1 MAVKKIALTGIQPS
15 GTAHIGNYLGMIRP
29 ALDLVREYD
38 AYYFLADEHALTSVR
53 EPKALLDF
61 TYEMAA
67 TLLALGLDAEKIVMY
82 RQSDLPAVFELS
94 WILSCVTPKGLLNR
108 AHAYKSAVDENETAG
123 RPPDD
128 GVSMGLYSYP
138 VLMAAD
144 ILIVDGNVV
153 PVGAD
158 QKQHVEMARDIA
170 EAFNRQYGD
179 VLVLPEALIQEGV
192 ATIAGLD
199 GRKMSKSY
207 GNIIPIFAPAAEQ
220 RKLVMKIITDS
231 RPPEDPKDPSTDNL
245 FRIYEHF
252 APRDKVETM
261 RKRYLEGG
269 VGYGEV
275 KEDLAGV
282 LEETF
287 SGPRARYE
295 ELMADRSKL
304 DSVLADGSARVN
316 AVAGAT
322 LNRVKKAV
330 GLTS

>member
-1 MAVKKIALTGIQPS
+1 MAGRKIALTGIQPS

-29 ALDLVREYD
+29 ALELVRDYD
-38 AYYFLADEHALTSVR
+38 AYYFLADGHALTSVR

-67 TLLALGLDAEKIVMY
+67 TLVALGLDPERVVIY
-82 RQSDLPAVFELS
+82 RQSDMPAVFELA

-108 AHAYKSAVDENETAG
+108 AHAYKAAVDENEAAG

-128 GVSMGLYSYP
+128 GVSMGLFAYP

-144 ILIVDGNVV
+144 ILIVDGNIV

-179 VLVLPEALIQEGV
+179 VLVLPEPLIQESV

-207 GNIIPIFAPAAEQ
+207 GNLIPIFAPSDEQ
-220 RKLVMKIITDS
+220 RKLVMRIVTDS
-231 RPPEDPKDPSTDNL
+231 RPPEEPKDPSTDNL
-245 FRIYEHF
+245 FRIYENF
-252 APRDKVETM
+252 AAGEQVEAM

-269 VGYGEV
+269 VGYGDV
-275 KEDLAGV
+275 KKELAEI
-282 LEETF
+282 LTQTF
-287 SGPRARYE
+287 SGPRETFE
-295 ELMADRSKL
+295 ELMSDRAKL
-304 DSVLADGSARVN
+304 DAILSDGAARANV
-316 AVAGAT
+316 VASAT
-322 LNRVKKAV
+322 LDRVKKAV